1 VFAKHEFDIGT
12 STIMKHSI
20 QLTDSK
26 PIKQRAYRTPHK
38 LIEESDRQINQWLET
53 GIIRPSNSPW
63 ASPMIMVKKKGGEW
77 RICIDFR
84 RVNEV
89 TIKDS
94 YPLPLIEDMFNKLGK
109 ATIFTTIDLQ
119 TGYMNIEVEEK
130 AKPVTSFITDNGLF
144 EFNKMPFG
152 LTGAPATF
160 QRSMNL
166 MLFDMPQA
174 MVYIDDIIVFSKD
187 FATHLLDV
195 EEVLKRIGASGFKIK
210 PPKCEWGKETVKY
223 VGHIISKKG
232 IEPDPDT
239 IKHVKDCKPPQTI
252 Q

>member
-1 VFAKHEFDIGT
+1 
-12 STIMKHSI
+12 M
-20 QLTDSK
+20 
-26 PIKQRAYRTPHK
+26 
-38 LIEESDRQINQWLET
+38 IEESDRQITQWLET
-53 GIIRPSNSPW
+53 GIIRPSSSPW
-63 ASPMIMVKKKGGEW
+63 ASQMIMVKKKGGEW

-109 ATIFTTIDLQ
+109 ATIFTTINLQ

-130 AKPVTSFITDNGLF
+130 AKPITAFITDNGLF

-166 MLFDMPQA
+166 MLFDMP
-174 MVYIDDIIVFSKD
+174 
-187 FATHLLDV
+187 H
-195 EEVLKRIGASGFKIK
+195 
-210 PPKCEWGKETVKY
+210 
-223 VGHIISKKG
+223 
-232 IEPDPDT
+232 
-239 IKHVKDCKPPQTI
+239 
-252 Q
+252 